1 MTYHSKFISNTG
13 FYLVVTSSKDF
24 LVPSILVG
32 SGKLEMKMKLEIK
45 NLEGVQAVPASQ
57 AHITVW
63 TTKIVIT
70 RRKKKEKKEKME
82 EKEEETHLLFQTVL
96 SMC

>member
-13 FYLVVTSSKDF
+13 FYLLVTSSKDF

-45 NLEGVQAVPASQ
+45 NLKGVQAVPASQ

-70 RRKKKEKKEKME
+70 RRKKKEKKDKME
-82 EKEEETHLLFQTVL
+82 EEEEEKYLLFQTVL

>member
-13 FYLVVTSSKDF
+13 FYLLVTSSKDF

-45 NLEGVQAVPASQ
+45 NLEGV
-57 AHITVW
+57 
-63 TTKIVIT
+63 
-70 RRKKKEKKEKME
+70 
-82 EKEEETHLLFQTVL
+82 
-96 SMC
+96 